1 MLVRDA
7 TGKIN
12 IISRSSYNSESA
24 YNEQIYKFY
33 YTYTMMYKTVFKYDL
48 FEYSNNNKQHT
59 LNNHLD
65 KDKDKENDSDDEY

>member
-12 IISRSSYNSESA
+12 IISRSSYNTDTA

-33 YTYTMMYKTVFKYDL
+33 YTYTIMYKSVFEYDL
-48 FEYSNNNKQHT
+48 FEYSNNKQYT
-59 LNNHLD
+59 VNNHLD
-65 KDKDKENDSDDEY
+65 KDKDIDNNSDDEY

>member
-7 TGKIN
+7 NGKIN

-33 YTYTMMYKTVFKYDL
+33 YTYTMMYKSVFEYDL
-48 FEYSNNNKQHT
+48 FEYNNKQHT

-65 KDKDKENDSDDEY
+65 KENDSDDEY